1 MKTWI
6 ELVEIWCVGAWKAA
20 NRLKI
25 RYISALKTTLKRK
38 ALVPF
43 QDKELSS
50 VSFLLSP

>member
-43 QDKELSS
+43 SRQGAFVSQFSS
-50 VSFLLSP
+50 